1 MKIKYSRHA
10 KRRAK
15 LYNIS
20 LRDIESLI
28 KNSKLVQGKQELV
41 KSIEGHT
48 FPIKV
53 VVDVENDIIT
63 LITVYPLKRRRRQ

>member
-20 LRDIESLI
+20 LADIELLL
-28 KNSKLVQGKQELV
+28 KTSKLLQGKQEFV
-41 KSIEGHT
+41 KSIEGYNLPLT
-48 FPIKV
+48 V
-53 VVDVENDIIT
+53 
-63 LITVYPLKRRRRQ
+63 ITVYPLKKGKRK